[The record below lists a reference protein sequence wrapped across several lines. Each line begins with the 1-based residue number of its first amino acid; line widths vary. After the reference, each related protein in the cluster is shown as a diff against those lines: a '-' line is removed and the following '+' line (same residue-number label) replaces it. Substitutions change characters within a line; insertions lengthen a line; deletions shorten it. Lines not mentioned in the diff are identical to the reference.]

1 MMWVVEAAAG
11 LISILLIAGAPW
23 RRGGERAL
31 PALLIALGASI
42 AIIAL
47 FDPMRWQLWPLFA
60 LIALGLLLGLW
71 RWRRGQKPRAWW
83 VRGIEGILAIGLSA
97 IAALPLLVFPPFDL
111 PKPSGPMKVG
121 VTDLVVADSSRED
134 PYFGGKR
141 EFAVR
146 AWYPTVEGWEGPI
159 APYQSAA
166 FSHSAMFGPLKSFM
180 FGHLHRVGTQGY
192 LDAPVNGT
200 NLPVVVFVHGY
211 NAFLAQNTTLAQDL
225 ASHGYVVLS
234 VGMPGDAVAVEFPDG
249 RIKEFN
255 NRRFLANTGPLYEV
269 YPEMHSNPPSE
280 RVLALVRQVIAKT
293 PVIDEALR
301 LQVTDVRYLL
311 DLVERGGLGRLDGH
325 LDASRIALSGQ
336 SFGGSVAGQACYD
349 DARCKAAVNLDG
361 MQFGDL
367 VGTELGKP
375 VMFMENGDQTG
386 PWLNDMS
393 YRAPKRPEGAP
404 EVIYLRVEGAKHVDF
419 ADFTLASPLLK
430 RYVPNKVL
438 GKIDGERM
446 LALTSESVL
455 VFLDRHLRGQP
466 ARLQTVVDKWPE
478 LIRRRPELPK
488 GWDPN

>member
-1 MMWVVEAAAG
+1 MWIIEAITGILAA
-11 LISILLIAGAPW
+11 LMIAGAPW

-31 PALLIALGASI
+31 PAMLLAVTAGLVLIL
-42 AIIAL
+42 L
-47 FDPMRWQLWPLFA
+47 FDPLRWQLWPLFV

-83 VRGIEGILAIGLSA
+83 VRGIEGIVALGLAA
-97 IAALPLLVFPPFDL
+97 VAALPLLVFPPFDL

-121 VTDLVVADSSRED
+121 VTDLAVTDPARED

-146 AWYPTVEGWEGPI
+146 AWYPTDEEWEGPI

-166 FSHSAMFGPLKSFM
+166 FSRSAMFGPLKSFM

-211 NAFLAQNTTLAQDL
+211 NAFISQNTALAQDL

-249 RIKEFN
+249 RIKEFK

-269 YPEMHSNPPSE
+269 YPEMHSNPPPE
-280 RVLALVRQVIAKT
+280 RVLALVRQVLDKS

-301 LQVTDVRYLL
+301 LQVTDLRHLL
-311 DLVERGGLGRLDGH
+311 DLVEQGGLGKLDGH
-325 LDASRIALSGQ
+325 LDASRIALTGQ

-349 DARCKAAVNLDG
+349 DLRCKVAVNLDG

-367 VGTELGKP
+367 VATELGKP
-375 VMFMENGDQTG
+375 VLFMENGEQTG

-393 YRAPKRPEGAP
+393 YRAPKRPDNAP
-404 EVIYLRVEGAKHVDF
+404 EVVYLRVKGAQHVDF
-419 ADFTLASPLLK
+419 ADFTLASPFMK

-438 GKIDGERM
+438 GTIDGHRM
-446 LALTSESVL
+446 LALTNESVL
-455 VFLDRHLRGQP
+455 AFLDQQLRGRP
-466 ARLQTVVDKWPE
+466 ATLQEVLDKWPE
-478 LIRRRPELPK
+478 LIRRRPAVPE

>member
-1 MMWVVEAAAG
+1 MWIIEAITGLLAA
-11 LISILLIAGAPW
+11 LLIVGAPW

-31 PALLIALGASI
+31 PTLLLAVTAGLALIV
-42 AIIAL
+42 L
-47 FDPMRWQLWPLFA
+47 FDPLRWQLWPLFV
-60 LIALGLLLGLW
+60 LIALGLVLGLL

-83 VRGIEGILAIGLSA
+83 VRGIEGILALGLAA

-111 PKPSGPMKVG
+111 PRPSGPMKVG
-121 VTDLVVADSSRED
+121 VTDFAVTDPARED

-146 AWYPTVEGWEGPI
+146 AWYPTDEGWEGPI
-159 APYQSAA
+159 AAYQSAA
-166 FSHSAMFGPLKSFM
+166 FSRSAMFGPLKSFM

-200 NLPVVVFVHGY
+200 NRPVVVFVHGY
-211 NAFLAQNTTLAQDL
+211 NAFISQNTALAQDL

-255 NRRFLANTGPLYEV
+255 NQRFLGNTGPLYEV
-269 YPEMHSNPPSE
+269 YPEMHSNPPPE
-280 RVLALVRQVIAKT
+280 RVFALVRQVLDRS

-301 LQVTDVRYLL
+301 LQVADVRHLL
-311 DLVERGGLGRLDGH
+311 DLVERGGLGKLDGH
-325 LDASRIALSGQ
+325 LDASRIALTGQ

-349 DARCKAAVNLDG
+349 DPRCKAAVNLDG

-367 VGTELGKP
+367 LANELGKP
-375 VMFMENGDQTG
+375 VLFMENGNQTG
-386 PWLNDMS
+386 PWLNDMA
-393 YRAPKRPEGAP
+393 YRAPRRPANAP
-404 EVIYLRVEGAKHVDF
+404 EVIILRVKGSQHVDF

-438 GKIDGERM
+438 GTIDGHRM
-446 LALTSESVL
+446 LALTNQSVL
-455 VFLDRHLRGQP
+455 AFLDQHLRAQP
-466 ARLQTVVDKWPE
+466 AKLQDVVEKWPE
-478 LIRRRPELPK
+478 VIRRRPAVPE